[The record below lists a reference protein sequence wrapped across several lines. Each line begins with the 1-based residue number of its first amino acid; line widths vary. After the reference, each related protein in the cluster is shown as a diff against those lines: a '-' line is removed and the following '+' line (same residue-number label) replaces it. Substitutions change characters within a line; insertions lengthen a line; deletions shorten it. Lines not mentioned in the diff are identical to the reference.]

1 MLAYI
6 LRRILATLPVM
17 GIVVVFVFLL
27 VRIAP
32 GDPAAIIAGD
42 YATPEN
48 IQKIRVGLGLDR
60 PIHVQFAI
68 YVGNLLRG
76 DLGVSLHSRLPVRQ
90 LIVQRL
96 EPTLAL
102 ALSTLCFAVLL
113 AVPLG
118 ILAAWRAGS
127 LIDRAVMVFA
137 VGGFSIPIFWLGF
150 LLIYVFS
157 VKLDVLPVQGYVSFR
172 EGIVSFVKHLILPT
186 LALGMV
192 YMALLARITRATVL
206 EVLQADYIRT
216 GIRQG
221 AAARHR
227 ALRPCAEKRRR
238 ARRDHHRGGIR
249 APHRRR
255 GDHRERL
262 RSPGL
267 GPAHRGCGAAAGLLD
282 HPGRHPHLRRWSYA
296 LVNLAVDLSYTLFD
310 PRIRY

>member
-60 PIHVQFAI
+60 PIHAQFAI
-68 YVGNLLRG
+68 YVGNLLQG

-90 LIVQRL
+90 LIMQRL

-102 ALSTLCFAVLL
+102 ALSTLCFAVFL

-118 ILAAWRAGS
+118 ILAAWKAGS

-157 VKLDVLPVQGYVSFR
+157 VKLDLLPVQGYVSFR
-172 EGIVSFVKHLILPT
+172 EGIVSFVRHLILPT

-206 EVLQADYIRT
+206 EVLQSDYIRT
-216 GIRQG
+216 AYAKGLPPG
-221 AAARHR
+221 AVLFAHALKNAAVPVVTTIGVGF
-227 ALRPCAEKRRR
+227 ALLI
-238 ARRDHHRGGIR
+238 GGVVITESVF
-249 APHRRR
+249 A
-255 GDHRERL
+255 L
-262 RSPGL
+262 PGL
-267 GPAHRGCGAAAGLLD
+267 GRLTVDAVLQRDYSIIQGVTLIFALV
-282 HPGRHPHLRRWSYA
+282 YA